1 MLKIKKSIGTSI
13 YISNNKP
20 TKLITTTV
28 TVKAGQILKPNE
40 ITLTLFR
47 FAYMVSK
54 FFRHLHSE
62 KFTDYR
68 NDYVCSPDATCKT

>member
-20 TKLITTTV
+20 TKLIMTTV
-28 TVKAGQILKPNE
+28 TVKAEPILKPNE
-40 ITLTLFR
+40 ITLFR